1 MFLLMGIGAGAMYV
15 PAIHALVL
23 GQYQV
28 GRAFLYSGTLL
39 LVLTGMI
46 WLAWANRRP
55 RNVALSQFYALV
67 GAYVVMP
74 PLLAVPMLEAVEGMS
89 MLDAWFEMVSAFTTT
104 GASLRPPEAL
114 PPPVHL
120 WRALVG
126 WFGGF
131 FVLVGAATILAP
143 MNLGGFELL
152 ADAPPGRPGSDGP
165 DPAERLRG
173 YALRILPVYGG
184 LTLVLWIILV
194 AAGEGPFVALCHAM
208 GTLSTS
214 GISPVGG
221 FEGGSASDWAE
232 GAILVGLC
240 LALTRRSLPG
250 AVRVAH
256 DEPLW
261 RDPELRLAV
270 VIVGGAAAVL
280 LAHHLLGL
288 VGAGKPVDLLE
299 VLAAAWAMLFTAL
312 SFLTTTGYLPQG
324 WTGIEA
330 GGGIGTPVVLLL
342 GLAIVGGGVATTT
355 GGVRL
360 LRVHAL
366 ARMSVHEIE
375 RLAQPSSVARNGGA
389 RQMRRAPLAFV
400 VFMLYALGL
409 GIFCALLSIAGADFE
424 ASVVMSVAALSTAGQ
439 LADIAAQSGGGFAEL
454 GAAGRTIAA
463 LAMIVGRLETLAF
476 LTLALPRGGYRW
488 TRL

>member
-194 AAGEGPFVALCHAM
+194 AAGEGPLV
-208 GTLSTS
+208 
-214 GISPVGG
+214 
-221 FEGGSASDWAE
+221 WAE

>member
-221 FEGGSASDWAE
+221 FEGGSASVWAE

-250 AVRVAH
+250 AVRGGQAGRSARGAGRRLGHAFHRALVPYDHGLSPAGVDGH
-256 DEPLW
+256 RGGW
-261 RDPELRLAV
+261 RDRNTRR
-270 VIVGGAAAVL
+270 AAARSRDR
-280 LAHHLLGL
+280 G
-288 VGAGKPVDLLE
+288 
-299 VLAAAWAMLFTAL
+299 
-312 SFLTTTGYLPQG
+312 G
-324 WTGIEA
+324 WRGDHD
-330 GGGIGTPVVLLL
+330 
-342 GLAIVGGGVATTT
+342 
-355 GGVRL
+355 R
-360 LRVHAL
+360 
-366 ARMSVHEIE
+366 
-375 RLAQPSSVARNGGA
+375 
-389 RQMRRAPLAFV
+389 RRAPLARP
-400 VFMLYALGL
+400 
-409 GIFCALLSIAGADFE
+409 CACPDERA
-424 ASVVMSVAALSTAGQ
+424 
-439 LADIAAQSGGGFAEL
+439 
-454 GAAGRTIAA
+454 
-463 LAMIVGRLETLAF
+463 
-476 LTLALPRGGYRW
+476 
-488 TRL
+488 